1 MIIISLPRS
10 VHHEGGEGEVGGR
23 EAVHVHP
30 TAVKSSLPFMG
41 RSYRLE
47 REARRRE
54 KEERKSEKEERKT
67 RRKSAG
73 AAPAETTPAR
83 KTEEPPGGTPA
94 EGLAARLGQRLVVS
108 LPPEQRPGPQSAPL
122 TIDSRQVLVIF
133 ILTLIFSLFR
143 RISSDE
149 ARQAVSSWLSTV
161 SPQPGDEVPPT
172 PRLTE
177 RKVEKEEGKRKRS
190 KSMSKAKEE
199 KEGNKG
205 ERGGK
210 GKRKG
215 EEGEQANE
223 QVEEDK
229 KGVTIA
235 KLGPFKMSM
244 ELKGAGGKAEKGEG
258 ERQSK
263 AVRSRS
269 KSRPRDEKTRRQS
282 SKLEEEKEEKIV
294 KEEVTEVEKE
304 SKRVESR
311 RKKEKI
317 VVSKMARSDRPLRE
331 KSPEKGRRREEDLD
345 ERRQKEKSVEDE
357 EDYRLSLNRKRE
369 KFTRS
374 VSQPG
379 PPPSLDF
386 LLPAVTN
393 RSSTG
398 KGGLKSKLGS
408 NGSQKLTSGAKNDSF
423 SESQPGP
430 GLRRS
435 NTLQE
440 EVLHVNHINKAFIFA
455 LTSQS

>member
-1 MIIISLPRS
+1 M
-10 VHHEGGEGEVGGR
+10 
-23 EAVHVHP
+23 
-30 TAVKSSLPFMG
+30 
-41 RSYRLE
+41 
-47 REARRRE
+47 
-54 KEERKSEKEERKT
+54 
-67 RRKSAG
+67 
-73 AAPAETTPAR
+73 
-83 KTEEPPGGTPA
+83 
-94 EGLAARLGQRLVVS
+94 
-108 LPPEQRPGPQSAPL
+108 
-122 TIDSRQVLVIF
+122 
-133 ILTLIFSLFR
+133 
-143 RISSDE
+143 
-149 ARQAVSSWLSTV
+149 SSWLSTV
-161 SPQPGDEVPPT
+161 SPQPDDEVPPT

-177 RKVEKEEGKRKRS
+177 RKPEKEKEEGKRKRS

-205 ERGGK
+205 EKGGRGK
-210 GKRKG
+210 KKG
-215 EEGEQANE
+215 EEGEQANNE
-223 QVEEDK
+223 QVEEEK

-244 ELKGAGGKAEKGEG
+244 ELKGAGGKAEKVEG
-258 ERQSK
+258 ERQGK

-269 KSRPRDEKTRRQS
+269 RSKPREERMRRQA
-282 SKLEEEKEEKIV
+282 SKLEEEKEEKIA
-294 KEEVTEVEKE
+294 KEEVKEVEKE
-304 SKRVESR
+304 KQRVESR

-331 KSPEKGRRREEDLD
+331 KSPEKVRRREEEGE
-345 ERRQKEKSVEDE
+345 ERSRQKSEEEE

-393 RSSTG
+393 RSSG
-398 KGGLKSKLGS
+398 KGGLKSKLDS
-408 NGSQKLTSGAKNDSF
+408 SGSQKLTSGARIDSF

-440 EVLHVNHINKAFIFA
+440 EVLHVYHYIRTASPLKPSKFTLQLKSKHNSVLPARSLVSATLGRFMTILASTAGSTQPSKP
-455 LTSQS
+455 S

>member
-1 MIIISLPRS
+1 M
-10 VHHEGGEGEVGGR
+10 
-23 EAVHVHP
+23 
-30 TAVKSSLPFMG
+30 
-41 RSYRLE
+41 
-47 REARRRE
+47 
-54 KEERKSEKEERKT
+54 
-67 RRKSAG
+67 
-73 AAPAETTPAR
+73 
-83 KTEEPPGGTPA
+83 
-94 EGLAARLGQRLVVS
+94 
-108 LPPEQRPGPQSAPL
+108 
-122 TIDSRQVLVIF
+122 
-133 ILTLIFSLFR
+133 
-143 RISSDE
+143 
-149 ARQAVSSWLSTV
+149 SSWLSTV
-161 SPQPGDEVPPT
+161 SPQPDDDVPPT

-177 RKVEKEEGKRKRS
+177 RKPEKEKEEGKRKRS
-190 KSMSKAKEE
+190 KSMSKVKEE

-205 ERGGK
+205 EKVGRAK
-210 GKRKG
+210 KKG
-215 EEGEQANE
+215 EEGDQANE
-223 QVEEDK
+223 QVDEEK

-244 ELKGAGGKAEKGEG
+244 ELKGAAGGKAEKVEA

-269 KSRPRDEKTRRQS
+269 RSRPREEKTRRQA
-282 SKLEEEKEEKIV
+282 SKLEEEKEEKPS
-294 KEEVTEVEKE
+294 KEEVKEVEKE

-331 KSPEKGRRREEDLD
+331 KSPEKGRRREEEGE
-345 ERRQKEKSVEDE
+345 ERRQKVEEEE

-393 RSSTG
+393 RSSG
-398 KGGLKSKLGS
+398 KGGPKSKLDS
-408 NGSQKLTSGAKNDSF
+408 SGSQKLTSGGRNDSF
-423 SESQPGP
+423 GESQPGP

-440 EVLHVNHINKAFIFA
+440 EVLNVCLSKWTLLPFYPFCCTNWNFWPRYDKNQYSMLPVRLLVSVILERSMTILASTA
-455 LTSQS
+455 GSTQP

>member
-1 MIIISLPRS
+1 M
-10 VHHEGGEGEVGGR
+10 
-23 EAVHVHP
+23 
-30 TAVKSSLPFMG
+30 
-41 RSYRLE
+41 
-47 REARRRE
+47 
-54 KEERKSEKEERKT
+54 
-67 RRKSAG
+67 
-73 AAPAETTPAR
+73 
-83 KTEEPPGGTPA
+83 
-94 EGLAARLGQRLVVS
+94 
-108 LPPEQRPGPQSAPL
+108 
-122 TIDSRQVLVIF
+122 
-133 ILTLIFSLFR
+133 
-143 RISSDE
+143 
-149 ARQAVSSWLSTV
+149 
-161 SPQPGDEVPPT
+161 
-172 PRLTE
+172 
-177 RKVEKEEGKRKRS
+177 
-190 KSMSKAKEE
+190 
-199 KEGNKG
+199 
-205 ERGGK
+205 
-210 GKRKG
+210 
-215 EEGEQANE
+215 
-223 QVEEDK
+223 
-229 KGVTIA
+229 
-235 KLGPFKMSM
+235 
-244 ELKGAGGKAEKGEG
+244 
-258 ERQSK
+258 
-263 AVRSRS
+263 
-269 KSRPRDEKTRRQS
+269 
-282 SKLEEEKEEKIV
+282 
-294 KEEVTEVEKE
+294 TEVEKE

-331 KSPEKGRRREEDLD
+331 KSPEKGRRREEDLE

>member
-1 MIIISLPRS
+1 
-10 VHHEGGEGEVGGR
+10 
-23 EAVHVHP
+23 
-30 TAVKSSLPFMG
+30 MG
-41 RSYRLE
+41 
-47 REARRRE
+47 
-54 KEERKSEKEERKT
+54 
-67 RRKSAG
+67 
-73 AAPAETTPAR
+73 TTPAR

-108 LPPEQRPGPQSAPL
+108 LPPEPRPGPQSAPL
-122 TIDSRQVLVIF
+122 TIDS
-133 ILTLIFSLFR
+133 R

-177 RKVEKEEGKRKRS
+177 RKVEKEKEEGKRKRS

-215 EEGEQANE
+215 EEGELANE

-294 KEEVTEVEKE
+294 KEEVAEVEKE

-331 KSPEKGRRREEDLD
+331 KS
-345 ERRQKEKSVEDE
+345 
-357 EDYRLSLNRKRE
+357 
-369 KFTRS
+369 
-374 VSQPG
+374 
-379 PPPSLDF
+379 
-386 LLPAVTN
+386 
-393 RSSTG
+393 
-398 KGGLKSKLGS
+398 
-408 NGSQKLTSGAKNDSF
+408 
-423 SESQPGP
+423 
-430 GLRRS
+430 
-435 NTLQE
+435 
-440 EVLHVNHINKAFIFA
+440 
-455 LTSQS
+455 